1 MKASS
6 DVSFGS
12 DASAIFLFSNPAF
25 TFRCFISYWDGSQW
39 VELATTYTA
48 PNTVSCSIPAADL
61 SGTPF
66 AVSAFSLV
74 DFYRTGTVDFNDVL
88 YFAAAYIQYQQTGVL
103 NPACDL
109 NHDSK
114 LDFNDILLFVSDY
127 QAAAQSKG

>member
-1 MKASS
+1 MGRVSDNLHCAKHGFMQYSS
-6 DVSFGS
+6 SRP
-12 DASAIFLFSNPAF
+12 I
-25 TFRCFISYWDGSQW
+25 WD
-39 VELATTYTA
+39 T
-48 PNTVSCSIPAADL
+48 
-61 SGTPF
+61 F

-74 DFYRTGTVDFNDVL
+74 DFYRTGTVDSNDVI
-88 YFAAAYIQYQQTGVL
+88 YFAAACIQYQQTGVL